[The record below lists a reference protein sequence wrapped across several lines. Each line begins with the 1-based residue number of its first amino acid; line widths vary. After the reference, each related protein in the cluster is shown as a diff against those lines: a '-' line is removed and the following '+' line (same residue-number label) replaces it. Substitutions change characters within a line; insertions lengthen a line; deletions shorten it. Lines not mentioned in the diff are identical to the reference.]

1 MKAPAMR
8 PAKILSVALLA
19 ASALASPAFAANI
32 CQAEKL
38 SCPTTMPVGGYCE
51 CKSHGEVRGGTVV
64 PHHAPHTP
72 VNATAGGC
80 NDHPNAPGC
89 P

>member
-1 MKAPAMR
+1 MKASAMR

-64 PHHAPHTP
+64 PRHAPHTP